1 MFLAWKCNCIGI
13 GEAQS
18 LRASVTPSPSNN
30 ERNLKWPIVPCH
42 VSSRNKSDS
51 RFLVLV
57 SFPETDVWFCN
68 RETFSLFFLFCFT
81 CTCVSACWNL
91 KRSFVF
97 FPLMLWPMC
106 HWRKFQKLRQSWRA
120 PSLLLFGYYTSQIIS
135 LIVLVIWP
143 FICLPISL
151 RIQAP
156 QWCGSGSHN
165 SPTWVLIGWL
175 YLRNIKLKSML
186 W

>member
-1 MFLAWKCNCIGI
+1 MSCIVSFWIKPCVMRSALDCTIPVADGYEGAWKCNCIGI
-13 GEAQS
+13 GEAQF

-30 ERNLKWPIVPCH
+30 EQNLKWPIVPCH

-91 KRSFVF
+91 KCSFVF

-120 PSLLLFGYYTSQIIS
+120 PS
-135 LIVLVIWP
+135 
-143 FICLPISL
+143 
-151 RIQAP
+151 
-156 QWCGSGSHN
+156 
-165 SPTWVLIGWL
+165 
-175 YLRNIKLKSML
+175 
-186 W
+186 